1 LPAAVAGSGLPG
13 GLAAPVVEEVASD
26 RLETAG
32 GSSLLRRRRRSPV
45 ELVESPRGRRVVAD
59 ALALEEKEGVVPGR
73 RRQLPVVAAGAGSGM
88 PGENIRTWVKD
99 VPEKF
104 LKLFLR
110 LSTKPCG

>member
-1 LPAAVAGSGLPG
+1 LSRPSRQAGGSGSSLWKRRRASSPAAVA
-13 GLAAPVVEEVASD
+13 D
-26 RLETAG
+26 
-32 GSSLLRRRRRSPV
+32 
-45 ELVESPRGRRVVAD
+45 
-59 ALALEEKEGVVPGR
+59 
-73 RRQLPVVAAGAGSGM
+73 LPVVAAGAGSGM